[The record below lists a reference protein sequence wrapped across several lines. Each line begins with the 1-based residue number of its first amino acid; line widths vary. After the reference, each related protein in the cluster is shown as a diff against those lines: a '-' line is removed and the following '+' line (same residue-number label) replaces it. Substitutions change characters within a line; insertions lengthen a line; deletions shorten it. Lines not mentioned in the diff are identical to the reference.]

1 MVMKH
6 SGEFKFDQN
15 IKVAINGMTFWIED
29 GRFWYSD
36 RVNSCPD
43 RLIAWKYPNERL
55 EVIDAIIKAHAQ
67 KYPSVSMTKMREAIP
82 QTTIGRIM
90 EGYELGLNFIND
102 SIDDGMGVLFKVVK
116 WVLILA
122 LIIIAL
128 IFLSPVIH
136 FLTSLNFG
144 HPD

>member
-67 KYPSVSMTKMREAIP
+67 KYPSVSITKMREAIP

-102 SIDDGMGVLFKVVK
+102 SIDDGMGVLFKVLESDTFSDGKQVSAGHFFNSK
-116 WVLILA
+116 RASLRAV
-122 LIIIAL
+122 
-128 IFLSPVIH
+128 PIH
-136 FLTSLNFG
+136 
-144 HPD
+144 